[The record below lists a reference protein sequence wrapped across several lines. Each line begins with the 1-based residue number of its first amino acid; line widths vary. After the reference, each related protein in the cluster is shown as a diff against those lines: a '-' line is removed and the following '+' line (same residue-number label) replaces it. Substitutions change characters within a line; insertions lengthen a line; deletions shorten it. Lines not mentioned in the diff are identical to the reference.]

1 MARFI
6 NRTKE
11 IKYLKNWI
19 EQEPNSLLFIYG
31 PKSSGKTTLITHLI
45 DNHLDLKKM
54 AINYM
59 NLRGVLIYN
68 FNSFLDTFFTK
79 TAKGKKNFMRY
90 IQAHPS
96 I

>member
-1 MARFI
+1 MAKFI

-11 IKYLKNWI
+11 LNYLKNWLNR
-19 EQEPNSLLFIYG
+19 EPNSLLFIYG
-31 PKSSGKTTLITHLI
+31 PKSSGKTTLMTQLI

-59 NLRGVLIYN
+59 NLRGILIYD

-90 IQAHPS
+90 IQAYPS